1 MQNTVRWCGIL
12 MFSALA
18 AGCGKNEGGGLVAR
32 AGSHRFTV
40 DDAVELLA
48 ANPGIQPDAALVR
61 ELAELW
67 TDYTLIALAARED
80 STLSTV
86 GLDAILDLQA
96 RQMMI
101 NRFVEQES
109 PADTVVTD
117 EELQEL
123 WNEDP
128 PRGEVRASHILM
140 SPPVGATE
148 AQWDSVGAELEALR
162 QRALRGEAFGPLAQQ
177 FSIDTSAEQQGD
189 LGWFGPGDMVQPFND
204 AVYALEIGETSAV
217 VRSTFGVHIIRLT
230 DRRDPS
236 FDEAKDA
243 FRQQVVF
250 LRLQSADSVF
260 MSNVMP
266 EITIVDGA
274 MTVTKEIGK
283 LPRTQL
289 SGRARGRVLAE
300 FEGGDL
306 VAGEVWD
313 YLQTLSTRQARA
325 LGEAPDDQVEQF
337 LQNLAQVNALAAVAT
352 RSGVEITQAER
363 DSIGEVARQNVVQA
377 ADMMG
382 LRLVSPEPGE
392 TSDQTVDRVI
402 RGIVREVITQARQP
416 VDLNGATIDLRERF
430 GGGVVTTGIQATV
443 DRLAALRGTVAVPQ
457 APEPVVVDPTVTTAD
472 ATADTTGS
480 R

>member
-1 MQNTVRWCGIL
+1 MQNTVRWCGVL
-12 MFSALA
+12 LSSVLA
-18 AGCGKNEGGGLVAR
+18 AGCGGDGGGGLVAR

-48 ANPGIQPDAALVR
+48 ANPNIQPDAALVR

-80 STLSTV
+80 SSLSTV

-96 RQMMI
+96 RQLMI
-101 NRFVEQES
+101 NRFVERES
-109 PADTVVTD
+109 PTDTLITD
-117 EELQEL
+117 EELREI

-140 SPPVGATE
+140 TPPLNSTD
-148 AQWDSVGAELEALR
+148 AQWDSVEAALEALR
-162 QRALRGEAFGPLAQQ
+162 QRVLRGESFGRLAEQ

-189 LGWFGPGDMVQPFND
+189 LGWFGPGDMVQPLND
-204 AVYALEIGETSAV
+204 AVYDLEVGELSGI
-217 VRSTFGVHIIRLT
+217 VRTTYGLHLIRLSE
-230 DRRDPS
+230 RRDPT
-236 FDEAKDA
+236 FDEVRDP

-250 LRLQSADSVF
+250 LRLQAADTVF

-266 EITIVDGA
+266 EITLSEGSI
-274 MTVTKEIGK
+274 TVTKEIGK

-289 SGRARGRVLAE
+289 NGRARKRVLAE
-300 FEGGDL
+300 FDGGDL

-325 LGEAPDDQVEQF
+325 LGGAPDDQVEQF
-337 LQNLAQVNALAAVAT
+337 LQNLAQVNALATLAAAAGIDVT
-352 RSGVEITQAER
+352 SAER
-363 DSIGEVARQNVVQA
+363 DSIGEVARRNVVQA

-392 TSDQTVDRVI
+392 TSDQTVARVI
-402 RGIVREVITQARQP
+402 RGIVQEVISGRQP
-416 VDLNGATIDLRERF
+416 VDLNGATIDLRDRF

-443 DRLAALRGTVAVPQ
+443 DRLAALRGGTGAPPGPAPTAAPATVP
-457 APEPVVVDPTVTTAD
+457 PVA
-472 ATADTTGS
+472 ATPDTTGS
-480 R
+480 Q